1 MTMQYP
7 PYKCGTSIR
16 KDEYFKHDGLC
27 RDCYYA
33 KKMSESIIP
42 YGLDED

>member
-1 MTMQYP
+1 MMYP
-7 PYKCGTSIR
+7 PCKCGATVNAT
-16 KDEYFKHDGLC
+16 EYFKHDGLC

-33 KKMSESIIP
+33 KKMREARIP